1 MTARLKLKYMTTRLK
16 LKDLEINSYSN
27 LEINSYK
34 EQ

>member
-1 MTARLKLKYMTTRLK
+1 MTTRLK

-34 EQ
+34 IQYIETYY